1 MLAQPWVTP
10 QGTVTWCSSWQLAR
24 CVAVLRALSVD
35 TESVSVTVLEPY
47 VSCMVQGR
55 RGQHGHLSRPYRAGQ
70 DASSSGVRRS
80 KVGEQQY
87 GSRTAG
93 ALRGDLV
100 STLPITQKVLGLCT
114 AIALV
119 QSFSNEYDALETT
132 ACLCTR
138 MHHRH

>member
-1 MLAQPWVTP
+1 MA
-10 QGTVTWCSSWQLAR
+10 A
-24 CVAVLRALSVD
+24 LRALSVD

-47 VSCMVQGR
+47 VFCMVQGR

-100 STLPITQKVLGLCT
+100 STLPITQKVLCT